1 MKKTMKK
8 LIIACLTA
16 LMLVTVAFTGFACG
30 KSNSKPNPNPDDPDV
45 PTPSAKTYTYNAL
58 YSGIP
63 GKWNPHTW
71 EDNDESVILS
81 YISMGLYDVALNDAK
96 NGYVFVPEMAAAEPV
111 DVTADYVGKF
121 GVEAGDS
128 GKAWKVAL
136 NKSAVW
142 ENGTAINADTY
153 VYSMKELLNPLMMN
167 RRSDSYTTGTFQV
180 FGASD
185 YLHSGEQDIYVGVA
199 ASGYENNK
207 AAEDAGAD
215 LYIDMYNFFGAE
227 GAKKVVSY
235 DLEAGT
241 YELDENVTISQWVS
255 ISDTTT
261 YLDPGFFD
269 EGSSIYGSL
278 KDSLFSTADV
288 WAAYR
293 DSHLQVGTGD
303 DYVSIKT
310 SNTKFGYTFE
320 GDGTANGGVG
330 VVKTGDYEIVVI
342 LTNEVTLFDVH
353 YNLGSNW
360 IVYKDLYEKC
370 KTTVEGLVS
379 SSYCTTR
386 DTTISYGPYTLD
398 KFNAK
403 QYFTFVQNKTWYGYT
418 DGKHVGQYQTT
429 NIDYT
434 YNAGGEARAIARS
447 KFMSGQVDDYSVQG
461 DEMDLFGHSEFL
473 VCEPQSYTYQF
484 FLGTNLEKLKKEDTA
499 SENHSVLSLASFRK
513 AISYAINRTAYCN
526 EYSPASKPGFGVLNE
541 MYVIDPDT
549 GATYRD
555 TDAAKGVS
563 LKYSGFTDNG
573 DGTWTSRTGY
583 KYNDIDSAYASLTG
597 YDPDYAAQLFAQA
610 YDEAKA
616 AGIYKDEQNV
626 VIYFG
631 SVNPASDRLKQMVSL
646 FDEQLKAAL
655 KKVEEGHKFKSI
667 KLEMHDDYSD
677 NNAYWS
683 ALQAGEMD
691 LSFSAWGGSAFD
703 PFGVIYSCY
712 VDPANS
718 NNYGFDSTAKATN
731 VSIDVSAG
739 DVVTGFI
746 GHIDTTLYDLSSWLA
761 NNQDDKYYTSADNNL
776 YVKLGALGKATTD
789 FKVKAMAVCEL
800 AQLEAVV
807 NIPIY
812 YSYVNS
818 LHSAKYNNGTDTYV
832 QLIGFGGIRHVT
844 YNYDD
849 EAWKAFVSSHNGDLE
864 DFYKAN

>member
-30 KSNSKPNPNPDDPDV
+30 ESNPKPDDPDV
-45 PTPSAKTYTYNAL
+45 PTPSASTYTYNAL

-63 GKWNPHTW
+63 GKWSPHTW
-71 EDNDESVILS
+71 EDNDENVILS

-96 NGYVFVPEMAAAEPV
+96 NGYVFVPEMAAEEPV

-121 GVEAGDS
+121 GVKSGDS
-128 GKAWKVAL
+128 GKAWKIAL
-136 NKSAVW
+136 NQSAVW

-167 RRSDSYTTGTFQV
+167 RRSDSYTTGTFQI

-185 YLHSGEQDIYVGVA
+185 YLHSAEQDVYVSVA
-199 ASGYENNK
+199 ASGYDSI
-207 AAEDAGAD
+207 ADAIDAGEK
-215 LYIDMYNFFGAE
+215 LYVNLYNFYGAE
-227 GAKKVVSY
+227 GATKFLGY
-235 DLEAGT
+235 DAET
-241 YELDENVTISQWVS
+241 DTVTVDENVVISKWMPV
-255 ISDTTT
+255 DDETVF
-261 YLDPGFFD
+261 LDPAYTG
-269 EGSSIYGSL
+269 EGDPEADGM
-278 KDSLFSTADV
+278 LFSVKDV
-288 WAAYR
+288 WDAY
-293 DSHLQVGTGD
+293 SAYFEVGADYAD
-303 DYVSIKT
+303 DLGIKT

-330 VVKTGDYEIVVI
+330 LVKTGDYEIVVI
-342 LTNEVTLFDVH
+342 LTNEVTLFEVH

-370 KTTVEGLVS
+370 KTTVEGLVTS
-379 SSYCTTR
+379 AYCTTR

-418 DGKHVGQYQTT
+418 DGNHVGQYQTT

-447 KFMSGQVDDYSVQG
+447 KFMSGEVDDYSVQG

-484 FLGTNLEKLKKEDTA
+484 FLGTNLEKLKKEDTS

-573 DGTWTSRTGY
+573 DGTWSSRTGY

-616 AGIYKDEQNV
+616 AGIYNDAQDV
-626 VIYFG
+626 VIYYG

-646 FDEQLKAAL
+646 FDEQLQKAL
-655 KKVEEGHKFKSI
+655 EKVGVGHKFKSI
-667 KLEMHDDYSD
+667 KLEMHDVYSD
-677 NNAYWS
+677 NNAYWT
-683 ALQAGEMD
+683 ALQTGEMD

-703 PFGVIYSCY
+703 PFGIIYSCY

-718 NNYGFDSTAKATN
+718 LNYGFDSTAKATD

-739 DVVTGFI
+739 DVVTGFT

-776 YVKLGALGKATTD
+776 YVKLGAVGKATTD

-832 QLIGFGGIRHVT
+832 QLIGFGGIRHLT

-849 EAWKAFVSSHNGDLE
+849 AGWKDFVRSKGGNLE